1 MLAYLFR
8 RNGGRFFYFCTA
20 FALAGCGAQPG
31 TNIGNAGVTVSN
43 ANTNTAQANAA
54 TTTNSNSG
62 PTVVVESREPAQY
75 QAKVDLKL
83 EAVGGE
89 QKTAMPTLTAIVAR
103 SGDDRRMEFSMPAG
117 GRIVFLDKGGKN
129 YLVLPDKKQYAE
141 LTRDSLGF
149 DVRRMMMPEQIVDQ
163 VKSVPGLG
171 RVGDEKYNGRDAI
184 KYRYAGVADTQT
196 RAGQVAT
203 ESFLLVDK
211 ETGLPL
217 RSETVSQS
225 QTGGNVQGY
234 SGLRIVTEISD
245 IKTETPADLFAE
257 PTAFQKIESDQVRAQ
272 VDMVFNSVA
281 MMLGQLLKQA
291 QTAAPA
297 R

>member
-1 MLAYLFR
+1 M
-8 RNGGRFFYFCTA
+8 GRFFCLCAA
-20 FALAGCGAQPG
+20 FLLVGCGAQPG
-31 TNIGNAGVTVSN
+31 TNLGNAGVTVPN
-43 ANTNTAQANAA
+43 ANTNANIAAGNTTSSNSAA
-54 TTTNSNSG
+54 T
-62 PTVVVESREPAQY
+62 VIVESREPAQY

-83 EAVGGE
+83 EAIGGE
-89 QKTAMPTLTAIVAR
+89 QKTAMPALTATVAR
-103 SGDDRRMEFSMPAG
+103 SGDDRRMEFTMPAG

-129 YLVLPDKKQYAE
+129 YLIMPDRKQYAE
-141 LTRDSLGF
+141 LTRESLGF
-149 DVRRMMMPEQIVDQ
+149 EVRRMMMPEQIVDQ
-163 VKSVPGLG
+163 VKSVPGLV
-171 RVGDEKYNGRDAI
+171 RVGEEKYNGRDAV
-184 KYRYAGVADTQT
+184 KYRYAAVADTQT

-211 ETGLPL
+211 QTGLPL
-217 RSETVSQS
+217 RSETVSQT
-225 QTGGNVQGY
+225 QTGANVQGY
-234 SGLRIVTEISD
+234 TGLRIVTEIGD

-281 MMLGQLLKQA
+281 MMLGQLIRQA

>member
-1 MLAYLFR
+1 MLTYLR
-8 RNGGRFFYFCTA
+8 RRDMGRFFCLCAA
-20 FALAGCGAQPG
+20 FLLVGCGAQPG
-31 TNIGNAGVTVSN
+31 TNLGNAGVTVPN
-43 ANTNTAQANAA
+43 ANTNANIAAANTTSSNSAA
-54 TTTNSNSG
+54 T
-62 PTVVVESREPAQY
+62 VIVESREPAQY

-83 EAVGGE
+83 EAIGGE
-89 QKTAMPTLTAIVAR
+89 QKTAMPALTATVAR
-103 SGDDRRMEFSMPAG
+103 SGDDRRMEFTMPAG

-129 YLVLPDKKQYAE
+129 YLIMPDRKQYAE
-141 LTRDSLGF
+141 LTRESLGF
-149 DVRRMMMPEQIVDQ
+149 EVRRMMMPEQIVDQ
-163 VKSVPGLG
+163 VKSVPGLV
-171 RVGDEKYNGRDAI
+171 RVGEEKYNGRDAV
-184 KYRYAGVADTQT
+184 KYRYAAVADTQT

-211 ETGLPL
+211 QTGLPL
-217 RSETVSQS
+217 RSETVSQT
-225 QTGGNVQGY
+225 QTGANVQGY
-234 SGLRIVTEISD
+234 TGLRIVTEIGD

-281 MMLGQLLKQA
+281 MMLGQLIRQA